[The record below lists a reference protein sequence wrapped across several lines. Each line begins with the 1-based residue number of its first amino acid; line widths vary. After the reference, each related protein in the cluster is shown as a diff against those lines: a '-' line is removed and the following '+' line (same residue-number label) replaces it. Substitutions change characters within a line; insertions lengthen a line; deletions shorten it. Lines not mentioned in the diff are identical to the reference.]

1 MVGMNGE
8 INWFNESISK
18 ILSDNKLME
27 KIIVQEV
34 GYKKLI
40 IGDETVQLFD
50 NKGKLGIINERRNKK
65 DIK

>member
-1 MVGMNGE
+1 MNGE